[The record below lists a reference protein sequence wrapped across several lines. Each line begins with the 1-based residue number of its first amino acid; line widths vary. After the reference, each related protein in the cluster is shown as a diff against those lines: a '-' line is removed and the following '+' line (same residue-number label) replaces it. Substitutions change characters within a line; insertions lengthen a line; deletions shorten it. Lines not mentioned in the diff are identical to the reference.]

1 MYNVTLL
8 QYDLLSKTT
17 IQKQLNGGTF
27 LKEIIVNA
35 LKYIQGNITEDRKIL
50 MYSGDDRNIVG
61 ILKAMNLWSPHI
73 PTEATSLIFELY
85 FNNVTSKYGIKVRI
99 FCLFNILYYILNK
112 KFSNQ
117 FEHENNFKIT
127 ELY

>member
-35 LKYIQGNITEDRKIL
+35 LKYIQGNITEDRKIM

-99 FCLFNILYYILNK
+99 FFLFNIFYILNK

-117 FEHENNFKIT
+117 FGHENNFKIT

>member
-35 LKYIQGNITEDRKIL
+35 LKYIQGNITQDRKIM

-73 PTEATSLIFELY
+73 PSEATSLIFELY
-85 FNNVTSKYGIKVRI
+85 FNNVTTKYGMKVRI
-99 FCLFNILYYILNK
+99 FCLFIILLTYLK
-112 KFSNQ
+112 KESS
-117 FEHENNFKIT
+117 
-127 ELY
+127 